1 MKDFDWVIGKRVGE
15 LTILSYT
22 PPLKELRHQRNC
34 ICQCSCGKQ
43 VEKRLSRVL
52 GEEVK
57 SCGHLRSLSGKI
69 HSVNLDQSKGYESR
83 TSKDKA
89 MSNSQTGIRNIS
101 QAENRDGYRVYLRR
115 HGKQYRK
122 RAKSLAEALLIKK
135 ELIKQA
141 ERDFG
146 EVIYKG

>member
-1 MKDFDWVIGKRVGE
+1 MKNFDWAIGKRVGE

-22 PPLKELRHQRNC
+22 APLKELRHQR
-34 ICQCSCGKQ
+34 ICTCLCSCGVKF
-43 VEKRLSRVL
+43 ETRLNRVL
-52 GEEVK
+52 REEVK
-57 SCGHLRSLSGKI
+57 SCGHLRSLSGKA
-69 HSVNLDQSKGYESR
+69 HSVNLDQKKGYEAR
-83 TSKDKA
+83 TSKDKP
-89 MSNSQTGIRNIS
+89 MSNSKTGIRNIAR
-101 QAENRDGYRVYLRR
+101 AENGIGYRVYLRR

>member
-1 MKDFDWVIGKRVGE
+1 MKNFDWAIGKQVGE

-22 PPLKELRHQRNC
+22 PPLKEIRHQRNC
-34 ICQCSCGKQ
+34 ICLCSCGKK

-52 GEEVK
+52 GGEVK

-89 MSNSQTGIRNIS
+89 MSNSQTGIRNIAK
-101 QAENRDGYRVYLRR
+101 AENGDGYRV
-115 HGKQYRK
+115 
-122 RAKSLAEALLIKK
+122 
-135 ELIKQA
+135 
-141 ERDFG
+141 
-146 EVIYKG
+146 

>member
-22 PPLKELRHQRNC
+22 PPLKEIRHQRNC
-34 ICQCSCGKQ
+34 ICLCSCGKQ

-69 HSVNLDQSKGYESR
+69 HSANLDQSKGYESR

-89 MSNSQTGIRNIS
+89 MSNSQT
-101 QAENRDGYRVYLRR
+101 RDKEY
-115 HGKQYRK
+115 
-122 RAKSLAEALLIKK
+122 IK
-135 ELIKQA
+135 
-141 ERDFG
+141 
-146 EVIYKG
+146 V

>member
-1 MKDFDWVIGKRVGE
+1 M
-15 LTILSYT
+15 
-22 PPLKELRHQRNC
+22 
-34 ICQCSCGKQ
+34 
-43 VEKRLSRVL
+43 
-52 GEEVK
+52 K

-69 HSVNLDQSKGYESR
+69 HSINLDQFKGYESR

-101 QAENRDGYRVYLRR
+101 KAENGDGYRVYLRR

-122 RAKSLAEALLIKK
+122 RAKSLSEALLIKK

>member
-22 PPLKELRHQRNC
+22 PPLKEIRHQRNC
-34 ICQCSCGKQ
+34 ICLCSCGKQ

-69 HSVNLDQSKGYESR
+69 HSDNLDQKKGYEAR

-101 QAENRDGYRVYLRR
+101 KAENGDGYRVYLRR

-122 RAKSLAEALLIKK
+122 RAKSLAEALLVKK

-141 ERDFG
+141 ERNFG
-146 EVIYKG
+146 EAIYKY

>member
-1 MKDFDWVIGKRVGE
+1 MKDFDWVIGKQLGE

-43 VEKRLSRVL
+43 VETRLNRVL
-52 GEEVK
+52 REEVK
-57 SCGHLRSLSGKI
+57 SCGHLRSLSGKA
-69 HSVNLDQSKGYESR
+69 HSDNLDQLKGYESR

-89 MSNSQTGIRNIS
+89 MSNSQTGIRNIAKS
-101 QAENRDGYRVYLRR
+101 ENGDGYRVYLRR

-146 EVIYKG
+146 EGIYKG

>member
-1 MKDFDWVIGKRVGE
+1 MKDFDWVIGKQVGE

-34 ICQCSCGKQ
+34 ICLCSCGKQ
-43 VEKRLSRVL
+43 VETRLNRVL
-52 GEEVK
+52 REEVK

-69 HSVNLDQSKGYESR
+69 HSDNLDQKKGYEAR

-101 QAENRDGYRVYLRR
+101 KAENGDGYRVYLRR

-122 RAKSLAEALLIKK
+122 RAKTLAEALLVKK

-146 EVIYKG
+146 EVIYKY

>member
-1 MKDFDWVIGKRVGE
+1 MKDFDWVIGKQVGE

-22 PPLKELRHQRNC
+22 PPLKEIRHQRNC

-43 VEKRLSRVL
+43 VGKRLSRVL

-69 HSVNLDQSKGYESR
+69 NSVNLDQSKGYENR

-89 MSNSQTGIRNIS
+89 MSNSQTGIRNIAK
-101 QAENRDGYRVYLRR
+101 AENGDGYRVYLRR
-115 HGKQYRK
+115 HGKDYRK
-122 RAKSLAEALLIKK
+122 RAKTLAEALLVKK
-135 ELIKQA
+135 ELVRKA

-146 EVIYKG
+146 EVIYKY

>member
-1 MKDFDWVIGKRVGE
+1 MKDFDWVIGKQVGE

-22 PPLKELRHQRNC
+22 EPSKELRHQRNC
-34 ICQCSCGKQ
+34 TCLCSCGKQ
-43 VEKRLSRVL
+43 VVKRLSRVL

-89 MSNSQTGIRNIS
+89 MSNSQTGIRDIAK
-101 QAENRDGYRVYLRR
+101 AENGDGYRVYLRR
-115 HGKQYRK
+115 HGKHYRP
-122 RAKSLAEALLIKK
+122 RAKTLAEALLVKK
-135 ELIKQA
+135 KLIKQA

-146 EVIYKG
+146 EVIYKD

>member
-1 MKDFDWVIGKRVGE
+1 MKDFDWVIGKQVGE

-22 PPLKELRHQRNC
+22 EPLKELRHQRNC
-34 ICQCSCGKQ
+34 TCLCSCGKQ
-43 VEKRLSRVL
+43 VVKRLSRVL
-52 GEEVK
+52 GGEVK

-69 HSVNLDQSKGYESR
+69 HSVNLDQSKGYENR

-89 MSNSQTGIRNIS
+89 MSNSQTGIRNIAK
-101 QAENRDGYRVYLRR
+101 AENGDGYRVYLRR
-115 HGKQYRK
+115 HGKHYRK
-122 RAKSLAEALLIKK
+122 RAKTLAEALLVKK

-146 EVIYKG
+146 EVIYKD

>member
-69 HSVNLDQSKGYESR
+69 HSANLDQSKGYESR

-101 QAENRDGYRVYLRR
+101 KSENGDGYRVYLRR
-115 HGKQYRK
+115 RGKQYRK
-122 RAKSLAEALLIKK
+122 RAKTLAEALLAKK

-146 EVIYKG
+146 EVIYKY

>member
-1 MKDFDWVIGKRVGE
+1 MKDFDWVIGKQVGE

-22 PPLKELRHQRNC
+22 PPLKEIRHQRNC
-34 ICQCSCGKQ
+34 ICLCSCGEQ
-43 VEKRLSRVL
+43 FETRLSRVL
-52 GEEVK
+52 EEEVK

-69 HSVNLDQSKGYESR
+69 HSVNLDQKKAYEAR

-89 MSNSQTGIRNIS
+89 MSNSQTGIRNIAK
-101 QAENRDGYRVYLRR
+101 AENGDGYRVYLRR

-122 RAKSLAEALLIKK
+122 RAKSLAEALLVKK

-146 EVIYKG
+146 EVIYKA

>member
-1 MKDFDWVIGKRVGE
+1 MKDFDWVIGKQVGE

-22 PPLKELRHQRNC
+22 PPLKEIRHQRNC

-43 VEKRLSRVL
+43 VETRLNRVL
-52 GEEVK
+52 REGVR
-57 SCGHLRSLSGKI
+57 SCGHLRSLSGKA
-69 HSVNLDQSKGYESR
+69 HSDNLDQKKAYEAR

-89 MSNSQTGIRNIS
+89 MSNSQTGIRNIAK
-101 QAENRDGYRVYLRR
+101 AENGYRVYLRR
-115 HGKQYRK
+115 HGKYYRR
-122 RAKSLAEALLIKK
+122 RAKSLAEALLIKR

-146 EVIYKG
+146 EVIYKA

>member
-1 MKDFDWVIGKRVGE
+1 MKNFDWVIGKQVGE

-34 ICQCSCGKQ
+34 TCLCSCGKQ
-43 VEKRLSRVL
+43 VVKRLSRVL

-89 MSNSQTGIRNIS
+89 MSNSQTGIRNIAK
-101 QAENRDGYRVYLRR
+101 AENGYGYRVYLRR
-115 HGKQYRK
+115 HGKYYRQ
-122 RAKSLAEALLIKK
+122 RAKTLAEALLVKK

-146 EVIYKG
+146 EVIYKD

>member
-43 VEKRLSRVL
+43 VETRLSRVL

-101 QAENRDGYRVYLRR
+101 KAENRDGYRVYLRR

-122 RAKSLAEALLIKK
+122 RAKSLAEALLVKK

>member
-1 MKDFDWVIGKRVGE
+1 MKNFDWAIGKQVGE

-22 PPLKELRHQRNC
+22 PPLKEIRHQRNC
-34 ICQCSCGKQ
+34 ICLYSCGKQ

-69 HSVNLDQSKGYESR
+69 HSANLDQSKGYESR

-89 MSNSQTGIRNIS
+89 MSNSQTGIRNIAK
-101 QAENRDGYRVYLRR
+101 AENGDGYRVYLRR

-122 RAKSLAEALLIKK
+122 RTKSLAEALLVKK

>member
-34 ICQCSCGKQ
+34 TCLCSCGRQ

-52 GEEVK
+52 EEVK
-57 SCGHLRSLSGKI
+57 SCGHLRSLSGKA
-69 HSVNLDQSKGYESR
+69 HSDNLDQKKGYEAR

-89 MSNSQTGIRNIS
+89 MSNSQTGIRNIAK
-101 QAENRDGYRVYLRR
+101 AENGDGYRVYLRR
-115 HGKQYRK
+115 HGKDYRK
-122 RAKSLAEALLIKK
+122 RAKTLAEALLVKK
-135 ELIKQA
+135 ELVRKA

-146 EVIYKG
+146 EVIYKY

>member
-22 PPLKELRHQRNC
+22 PPLKKLRHQRNC
-34 ICQCSCGKQ
+34 TCLCSCGKQ

-57 SCGHLRSLSGKI
+57 SCGHLRSQAGKDF
-69 HSVNLDQSKGYESR
+69 SSNLDQKKAYEVRS
-83 TSKDKA
+83 SKDKA
-89 MSNSQTGIRNIS
+89 MSNSQTGIRNIAK
-101 QAENRDGYRVYLRR
+101 AENGDGYRVYLRR
-115 HGKQYRK
+115 HGKDYRK
-122 RAKSLAEALLIKK
+122 RAKTLAAALLVKK
-135 ELIKQA
+135 EFVRKA

-146 EVIYKG
+146 EVIYKD